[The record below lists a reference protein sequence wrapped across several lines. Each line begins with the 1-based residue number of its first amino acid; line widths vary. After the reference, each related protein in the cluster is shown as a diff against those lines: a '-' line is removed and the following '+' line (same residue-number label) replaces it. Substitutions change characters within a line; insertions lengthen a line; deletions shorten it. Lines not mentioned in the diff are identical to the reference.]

1 MGADHAALIAVITIE
16 CRSGRGRCCPKVCD
30 ATFIKAPD
38 FGTEPRELQDLGGSP
53 AACSSA
59 LGGGELVALQAAPQ
73 PYVGDG
79 SGVFACRC
87 RFGEP
92 EFIRRIAADPGTL
105 DAQLTIA
112 SSVTREYVDWPEKRA
127 RQEDDLR
134 EVSRGGPQRS

>member
-1 MGADHAALIAVITIE
+1 MQITRHLLRLLPSNADRDEAAAVLRYVTPTHKKLQTLVLN
-16 CRSGRGRCCPKVCD
+16 R
-30 ATFIKAPD
+30 
-38 FGTEPRELQDLGGSP
+38 RELQDLGGSP

-112 SSVTREYVDWPEKRA
+112 TSVTREYVDWPEA
-127 RQEDDLR
+127 CWEEDDLR
-134 EVSRGGPQRS
+134 EVSSGGPQRS

>member
-1 MGADHAALIAVITIE
+1 MNWCITGGAPAL
-16 CRSGRGRCCPKVCD
+16 C
-30 ATFIKAPD
+30 
-38 FGTEPRELQDLGGSP
+38 
-53 AACSSA
+53 
-59 LGGGELVALQAAPQ
+59 
-73 PYVGDG
+73 GDG

-127 RQEDDLR
+127 GKKMISER
-134 EVSRGGPQRS
+134 SRASDPKGVKRGKQCANATGSVAAHASHVRGVEAPRGLTCEFSFDKKGRPTLCHVLT